1 MVEGGGEMLDRRVCI
16 IGCVCVPLIGGGEA
30 TLTHPN
36 ERGVGGVNGGIHGW
50 KILPTSSLSFL
61 NSTSTSLK
69 GCYVM
74 KSICQPKPF

>member
-36 ERGVGGVNGGIHGW
+36 EREVGGVNGGIHGRYYPHRHFLSS
-50 KILPTSSLSFL
+50 ILPQHL
-61 NSTSTSLK
+61 
-69 GCYVM
+69 
-74 KSICQPKPF
+74 

>member
-36 ERGVGGVNGGIHGW
+36 ERGVGGVNGGIHGRYYPHRHFLPS
-50 KILPTSSLSFL
+50 ILPQHL
-61 NSTSTSLK
+61 
-69 GCYVM
+69 
-74 KSICQPKPF
+74 